1 MDKSTHEIRLAHWK
15 QIIEQCQSRPKEQ
28 TAKQWL
34 EEHDISDK
42 AYYYWLRKIRR
53 TIYDQSVISGT
64 LPVVSQEQELSFAQ
78 MPDNYLKGYLSS
90 FSFKPVAVVKTSAA
104 TLAIS
109 NEVSD
114 QLLNQLMKAI
124 SHA

>member
-15 QIIEQCQSRPKEQ
+15 QIIGQCQSRPKSQ

-34 EEHDISDK
+34 AEHDISDK

-53 TIYDQSVISGT
+53 TIYDRSVASGT
-64 LPVVSQEQELSFAQ
+64 LSVVSQEQELSFAQ
-78 MPDNYLKGYLSS
+78 MPDSYLKESPSS
-90 FSFKPVAVVKTSAA
+90 FSFEPVAVIKTPAA

-114 QLLNQLMKAI
+114 HLLNQLMKAI

>member
-42 AYYYWLRKIRR
+42 AYYWLRKIRR
-53 TIYDQSVISGT
+53 TIYDQSVASGT

-78 MPDNYLKGYLSS
+78 IPDSYLKGYPSS
-90 FSFKPVAVVKTSAA
+90 FSFEPVAVIKTPAE

-109 NEVSD
+109 NEGSD
-114 QLLNQLMKAI
+114 HLLNQLVEAV

>member
-15 QIIEQCQSRPKEQ
+15 EIIEQCQSRPKEQ

-34 EEHDISDK
+34 KEHDISDK

-53 TIYDQSVISGT
+53 TIYDRSVASGT
-64 LPVVSQEQELSFAQ
+64 LSVVSQEQELSFAQ
-78 MPDNYLKGYLSS
+78 MPDSYLKESPSS
-90 FSFKPVAVVKTSAA
+90 FSFEPVAVIKTPAA

>member
-1 MDKSTHEIRLAHWK
+1 MDKSTHEIRIAHWK

-42 AYYYWLRKIRR
+42 AYYWLRKIRR
-53 TIYDQSVISGT
+53 TIYDQSVASGT
-64 LPVVSQEQELSFAQ
+64 LPVVSQEQELAFAQ
-78 MPDNYLKGYLSS
+78 MPDNYLKDYPSS
-90 FSFKPVAVVKTSAA
+90 FSFEPVAVIKTPTA

-114 QLLNQLMKAI
+114 HLLNQLVKAV

>member
-15 QIIEQCQSRPKEQ
+15 QIIEQCQSRPKSQ

-34 EEHDISDK
+34 AEHDISDK

-53 TIYDQSVISGT
+53 TIYDRSVASGT
-64 LPVVSQEQELSFAQ
+64 LSVVSQEQELSFAQ
-78 MPDNYLKGYLSS
+78 MPDSYLKESPSS
-90 FSFKPVAVVKTSAA
+90 FSFEPVAVIKTPAA

>member
-15 QIIEQCQSRPKEQ
+15 QIIEQCQSRPKAQ

-34 EEHDISDK
+34 AEHDISDK

-53 TIYDQSVISGT
+53 TIYDQSVAGGT
-64 LPVVSQEQELSFAQ
+64 LSVVSQEQELSFAQ
-78 MPDNYLKGYLSS
+78 MPDSYLKEYPSS
-90 FSFKPVAVVKTSAA
+90 FSFAPVAVIKTPAV
-104 TLAIS
+104 TLAVS
-109 NEVSD
+109 NEISD
-114 QLLNQLMKAI
+114 QLLNRLMKAV

>member
-1 MDKSTHEIRLAHWK
+1 MDKSTHEIRLAHWR
-15 QIIEQCQSRPKEQ
+15 QIIEQCQSRPKSQ

-34 EEHDISDK
+34 AEHDISDK

-53 TIYDQSVISGT
+53 TIYDRSVASGT
-64 LPVVSQEQELSFAQ
+64 LSVVSQEQEISFAQ
-78 MPDNYLKGYLSS
+78 MPDSYLKESPSS
-90 FSFKPVAVVKTSAA
+90 FSFEPVAVIKTPAA

>member
-1 MDKSTHEIRLAHWK
+1 MDKSTHEIRIAHWK

-53 TIYDQSVISGT
+53 TIYDQSVASGT
-64 LPVVSQEQELSFAQ
+64 LPVVSQEQELAFVQ
-78 MPDNYLKGYLSS
+78 MSDNYLKDYPSS
-90 FSFKPVAVVKTSAA
+90 FSFEPVAVIKTPTA

-114 QLLNQLMKAI
+114 HLLNQLVKAV

>member
-1 MDKSTHEIRLAHWK
+1 MDKSIHEIRLAHWK

-34 EEHDISDK
+34 EEHDIRDK
-42 AYYYWLRKIRR
+42 AYYYWLQKIRR
-53 TIYDQSVISGT
+53 TIYDQSVASGT

-78 MPDNYLKGYLSS
+78 MPDNYLKGYPSS
-90 FSFKPVAVVKTSAA
+90 FFFEPVAVITTPAA
-104 TLAIS
+104 TLAVA

-114 QLLNQLMKAI
+114 HLLNQLVEAV

>member
-15 QIIEQCQSRPKEQ
+15 QIIGQCQSRPKEQ

-53 TIYDQSVISGT
+53 TIYDQSVASGT
-64 LPVVSQEQELSFAQ
+64 LPVVSQEQELAFAQ
-78 MPDNYLKGYLSS
+78 MPDNYLKDYPSS
-90 FSFKPVAVVKTSAA
+90 FSFEPVAVIKTPTA

-114 QLLNQLMKAI
+114 HLLNQLVKAV

>member
-15 QIIEQCQSRPKEQ
+15 QIIEQCQSRPKSQ

-53 TIYDQSVISGT
+53 TIYDQSVASGT
-64 LPVVSQEQELSFAQ
+64 LPVV
-78 MPDNYLKGYLSS
+78 P
-90 FSFKPVAVVKTSAA
+90 
-104 TLAIS
+104 
-109 NEVSD
+109 
-114 QLLNQLMKAI
+114 
-124 SHA
+124 